1 MLVRSDQRPPRGRIM
16 LKALTKNMFDVVA
29 ALTIIVAVFYLAA
42 ITHITAPARKRVDA
56 SQRIFLKRYGCS
68 VRLRFM
74 GNQTFRGLKTNR
86 EGRQGPS
93 LLTKDEA
100 RRIAANIAKLPEFL
114 RKP

>member
-1 MLVRSDQRPPRGRIM
+1 M
-16 LKALTKNMFDVVA
+16 LKPLTKNLFDIIA
-29 ALTIIVAVFYLAA
+29 ALTIIVAVFLPCRDNPF
-42 ITHITAPARKRVDA
+42 TAPARKRVDA

-74 GNQTFRGLKTNR
+74 GNQTRRGLKTNR

-93 LLTKDEA
+93 CSAKT
-100 RRIAANIAKLPEFL
+100 RRSAFAANVAKLPKLL